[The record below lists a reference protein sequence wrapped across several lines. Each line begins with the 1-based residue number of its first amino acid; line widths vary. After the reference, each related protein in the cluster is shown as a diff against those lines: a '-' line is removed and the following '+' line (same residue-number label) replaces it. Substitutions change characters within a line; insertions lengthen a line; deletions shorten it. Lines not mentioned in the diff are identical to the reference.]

1 WDTHASRIG
10 RPRVT
15 VDYRPPAD
23 LVGDYATLD
32 TGRKWPAIWCSHTLE
47 HILDPQSFIRKL
59 FDDLELGGVLCL
71 TVPRAHDEFIYSH
84 VNLFTEGVLCYRL
97 VLAGFDLS
105 KARIGV
111 YDRNITVLTRKREV
125 PGEVLR
131 KVRFMPTDEERLKP
145 FLPVPLAPRDSSSFG
160 SVRWDD
166 PPD

>member
-1 WDTHASRIG
+1 ETWYSGTSQRSKIMDETWRDPSWKSTRREGAKFTSWQAIPRFRAYDFPVYLDVGAGPWDTHASRIG

-15 VDYRPPAD
+15 VDYLPPAD

-84 VNLFTEGVLCYRL
+84 VNLFTEGVLCYR
-97 VLAGFDLS
+97 
-105 KARIGV
+105 
-111 YDRNITVLTRKREV
+111 
-125 PGEVLR
+125 
-131 KVRFMPTDEERLKP
+131 
-145 FLPVPLAPRDSSSFG
+145 
-160 SVRWDD
+160 
-166 PPD
+166 